1 MLVWL
6 ASYPKSGNTLVRA
19 MLASYFFS
27 QDGKFNFELL
37 PNIKQFPSNQ
47 FLKNLNIDT
56 NNDDEVLK
64 NYINAQSKFN
74 KKKAIQFVK
83 THCGFNKVNGYSFT
97 NFDITLGAIY
107 IIRDPRNLV
116 ESFSRHYS
124 FSIDQSVDFLIKGLI
139 LPRNEKRP
147 LTVVGSWR
155 ENFESWK
162 SLEQSSRFLLVK
174 YEDIVSNKKLTLKK
188 ILSFIKKLSGSN
200 FLIDE
205 GKIQNVCDS
214 TSFENM
220 KKMEENDGFI
230 EAQIDEKTNK
240 KIKFF
245 ELGPDVDRKDL
256 VKSKNINKIEKHY
269 KKELKYFGYI

>member
-1 MLVWL
+1 MLIWL
-6 ASYPKSGNTLVRA
+6 ASYPKSGNTLMRA

-83 THCGFNKVNGYSFT
+83 THCGFNKVNGYNFT

-139 LPRNEKRP
+139 YLHFPDRI
-147 LTVVGSWR
+147 
-155 ENFESWK
+155 K
-162 SLEQSSRFLLVK
+162 SRGPIGANHFQLSLNQS
-174 YEDIVSNKKLTLKK
+174 
-188 ILSFIKKLSGSN
+188 
-200 FLIDE
+200 LID
-205 GKIQNVCDS
+205 
-214 TSFENM
+214 
-220 KKMEENDGFI
+220 
-230 EAQIDEKTNK
+230 
-240 KIKFF
+240 
-245 ELGPDVDRKDL
+245 L
-256 VKSKNINKIEKHY
+256 Y
-269 KKELKYFGYI
+269 KVPT

>member
-1 MLVWL
+1 M
-6 ASYPKSGNTLVRA
+6 
-19 MLASYFFS
+19 
-27 QDGKFNFELL
+27 
-37 PNIKQFPSNQ
+37 
-47 FLKNLNIDT
+47 
-56 NNDDEVLK
+56 
-64 NYINAQSKFN
+64 
-74 KKKAIQFVK
+74 
-83 THCGFNKVNGYSFT
+83 
-97 NFDITLGAIY
+97 
-107 IIRDPRNLV
+107 
-116 ESFSRHYS
+116 
-124 FSIDQSVDFLIKGLI
+124 DFLINGLI

-174 YEDIVSNKKLTLKK
+174 YEDIVSNKRLTLKK
-188 ILSFIKKLSGSN
+188 ILNFIKKLSGSN
-200 FLIDE
+200 FLIDDE
-205 GKIQNVCDS
+205 KIKNVCDS

-220 KKMEENDGFI
+220 KKMEENNGFI